1 MTDMSRHVRRSTS
14 PEVFGLSMLD
24 TVSCALGGAII
35 LKILM
40 SSFIEPG
47 AQIEITE
54 YRQIHQKGSGTPV
67 QPAPPIVNGIKPGE
81 VQTSKISNLATLF
94 LDFQATGGVST
105 EDLKPT
111 LSSSAGC
118 KGGSVSVLKPPSQHY
133 PDEHA
138 EDRWA
143 LVVWADAECRSF
155 TLNLELET
163 VPPACTATLVSGAH
177 FDVKSFRPCR
187 PRFQLRGSGKQ
198 VYVFR
203 RAP

>member
-47 AQIEITE
+47 AQVEITE
-54 YRQIHQKGSGTPV
+54 YRQIYQKGGGIPV
-67 QPAPPIVNGIKPGE
+67 SHAPVNENGIDTGE
-81 VQTSKISNLATLF
+81 GQVSKISNLATLF
-94 LDFQATGGVST
+94 LDFQATGEIST

-111 LSSSAGC
+111 LYSPAGC
-118 KGGSVSVLKPPSQHY
+118 KGGRVSILKPPSQHY
-133 PDEHA
+133 PNEHA
-138 EDRWA
+138 DDRWA
-143 LVVWADAECRSF
+143 LVIWADAACRSF
-155 TLNLELET
+155 TLNLKLET
-163 VPPACTATLVSGAH
+163 VPAACTATLVSGAH